1 MPTNTE
7 NVSKAFSQQSVVF
20 DTIYREN
27 LLSEYMRQ
35 QFRTELLRALDE
47 DAHILE
53 LNCGTGM
60 DTVYFAEKGY
70 KIFAI
75 DNAAGMLQQLQQ
87 KVNTLQLQDRIEVQQ
102 CDFEALETLQ
112 PRTFDHIYS
121 NFSGLN
127 CTEHLDKVLQSF
139 RPLLNPGGKVSLVIM
154 PQICPW
160 ENIMLL
166 KGKWK
171 TAFRRF
177 KKGGTMAHIEGVHF
191 KTWYYNPSYVI
202 RALKADFE
210 VLSLKGIC
218 ITVPPPFIENFV
230 ERYPRWFSVL
240 QRIDRHIAGLF
251 PFTYC
256 CDQYMITLQLK

>member
-7 NVSKAFSQQSVVF
+7 HVSKAFSQQSLIF

-35 QFRTELLRALDE
+35 QFRTELLKYLE
-47 DAHILE
+47 KDAYILE

-60 DTVYFAEKGY
+60 DTVYFAEQGF

-75 DNAAGMLQQLQQ
+75 DNAPGMLQQLTH
-87 KVNTLQLQDRIEVQQ
+87 KVNTQQLQDHIEVQQ
-102 CDFEALETLQ
+102 CDFEQLERLQ
-112 PRTFDHIYS
+112 PRKFDHIYS

-127 CTEHLDKVLQSF
+127 CTQHLDKVLQSF

-154 PQICPW
+154 PRVCPW
-160 ENIMLL
+160 ENIMAL
-166 KGKWK
+166 KGKWQ

-177 KKGGTMAHIEGVHF
+177 RKNGTMAHIEGVHF

-202 RALKADFE
+202 NTLKSDFN
-210 VLSLKGIC
+210 VLSLRGIC

-240 QRIDRHIAGLF
+240 KSIDQRIAHLF

-256 CDQYMITLQLK
+256 CDQYMITLELK